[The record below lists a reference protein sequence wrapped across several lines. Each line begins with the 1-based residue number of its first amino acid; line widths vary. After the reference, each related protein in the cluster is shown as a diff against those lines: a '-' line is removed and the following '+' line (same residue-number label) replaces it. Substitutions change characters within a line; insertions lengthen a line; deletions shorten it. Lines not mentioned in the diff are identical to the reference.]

1 MTARG
6 WWRRRKN
13 ALSKQPGGL
22 LRLTDPMLDDAM
34 ISSAQGAAEQD
45 FKSQAYDEF
54 LFSEENLD
62 QMPYERMVD
71 DRLALTRM
79 RLFDQARR
87 AVLQEKHRLIA
98 VQSDVGQ
105 LNDRREAVLSA
116 ALAKADKLEEQR
128 EILEGKTTGR
138 AELYWPGTPPQQTTL
153 PNALLRL
160 MLPYTVFVIVGV
172 VDLGII
178 YSSFLLLFPGRWIEP
193 VLFTLPAIGIQV
205 VFPHF
210 IGDRI
215 NLLSH
220 GFARKWMLWLE
231 IGVLATVW
239 VVFIVTLTE
248 LRMHYII
255 ETMGDQLTPPLE
267 IALYVGFVCMIAGLG
282 LWLLLVAARHNP
294 HETGYA
300 RINYAVGRLERKAA
314 KLRQMSLAAAAAMPA
329 IEESLEVA
337 EQGYRDAIESAPVE
351 LAEAVKSVYRR
362 TLINLS
368 HDVDFTS
375 AYLGIA
381 HPNAKAARKN
391 KKDQR
396 AAAKEKR
403 REGYDP
409 EADFERRRRR
419 EGFLDST
426 EDPTDV

>member
-1 MTARG
+1 MTVRG
-6 WWRRRKN
+6 WWRRRQD
-13 ALSKQPGGL
+13 ALNKQPGGL
-22 LRLTDPMLDDAM
+22 LRLTDPMLDDSM

-45 FKSQAYDEF
+45 YKSQAYDEF

-128 EILEGKTTGR
+128 EILDGKKTGR

-160 MLPYTVFVIVGV
+160 MLPYAVFVIVGG
-172 VDLGII
+172 VDVGIV
-178 YSSFLLLFPGRWIEP
+178 YLSFFGLFPDAWFEAW
-193 VLFTLPAIGIQV
+193 LYTLPAIGIQV

-215 NLLSH
+215 NLLSRGH
-220 GFARKWMLWLE
+220 QKKRLL
-231 IGVLATVW
+231 IGELIVLAAVW
-239 VVFIVTLTE
+239 IVFVFTLTE
-248 LRMHYII
+248 FRMNKIL
-255 ETMGDQLTPPLE
+255 ESLDTDNPL
-267 IALYVGFVCMIAGLG
+267 ISTALYVGFICMMLGLG
-282 LWLLLVAARHNP
+282 LWLLLIAARHNP
-294 HETGYA
+294 HETAYA
-300 RINYAVGRLERKAA
+300 RINFAIGRLERKAA

-351 LAEAVKSVYRR
+351 LADAVKSVYRR

-375 AYLGIA
+375 AYLGVA

-391 KKDQR
+391 KKTIR
-396 AAAKEKR
+396 AQARER
-403 REGYDP
+403 RQGTYNP
-409 EADFERRRRR
+409 EAEFDRRRQR
-419 EGFLDST
+419 EGFRDST
-426 EDPTDV
+426 EIVHEE